1 MTNLKK
7 QLGFK
12 EALSITIGIVIG
24 EGIFFKASS
33 VFNNAGSPAL
43 GILAWIIAGIITI
56 CCGLSIAEVSSSI
69 PRDGGL
75 YGYLKELYNE
85 KIAYLYGW
93 MQNII
98 YYPSLVASASIV
110 FSRQATYFIQLTE
123 TEQKLL
129 SISLI
134 LFLSII
140 HILSTKTAGKLQII
154 FTAGKLIPLFAI
166 IIIGLFYN
174 GNNTGVIFSEYSTP
188 SNSLGFGSA
197 LLACLW
203 AYDGWISVGNITGEM
218 KTPEKDLPKAI
229 ILGLSLI
236 MVVYVSISFVFLK
249 VLGFNNAITSNKI
262 ASDVS
267 LIIFGKVGATL
278 ITIGILVS
286 VIGAFNGNLI
296 SGSRISYTMANDK
309 LLPFSKSLSK
319 VSKFNTPIYS
329 IILTSGLGIIYVFT
343 GTYESITNICLF
355 SALFFF
361 LLGVIGVFIL
371 RKRKITSSYKTPLY
385 PIVPIIGILGGSYVI
400 IDTLFSDFK
409 NASIGILITLLGY
422 PVYVFL
428 KKNRRSANYERFK

>member
-12 EALSITIGIVIG
+12 EALSITIGVVIG

-33 VFNNAGSPAL
+33 VFNNAGSPTL
-43 GILAWIIAGIITI
+43 GISAWIIAGIITI

-85 KIAYLYGW
+85 TIAYLYGW
-93 MQNII
+93 VQNII
-98 YYPSLVASASIV
+98 YYPALIASASII
-110 FSRQATYFIQLTE
+110 FSRQATYFINLSK
-123 TEQKLL
+123 TEQKML

-134 LFLSII
+134 LLFSAI

-154 FTAGKLIPLFAI
+154 FTAGKLIPIFLI
-166 IIIGLFYN
+166 IIIGIFYN
-174 GNNTGVIFSEYSTP
+174 KKDGLTLSNYSVP

-197 LLACLW
+197 LLSCLW

-218 KTPEKDLPKAI
+218 KNPEKDLPKAI

-236 MVVYVSISFVFLK
+236 MILYVSISFVFLK
-249 VLGFNNAITSNKI
+249 VLGFNNAIASNRI

-329 IILTSGLGIIYVFT
+329 IILTSSIGIIYVLT

-361 LLGVIGVFIL
+361 LLGVTGVFIL
-371 RKRKITSSYKTPLY
+371 RKRDITSSYKTPLY

-428 KKNRRSANYERFK
+428 KKNKRSANDERSK

>member
-12 EALSITIGIVIG
+12 EALSITIGVVIG

-33 VFNNAGSPAL
+33 VFNNAGSPTL
-43 GILAWIIAGIITI
+43 GIAAWIIAGIITI

-85 KIAYLYGW
+85 TIAYLYGW
-93 MQNII
+93 VQNII
-98 YYPSLVASASIV
+98 YYPALIASASII
-110 FSRQATYFIQLTE
+110 FSRQVTYFIDLSK
-123 TEQKLL
+123 TEQKML

-134 LFLSII
+134 LFFSAI

-154 FTAGKLIPLFAI
+154 FTAGKLIPIFLI
-166 IIIGLFYN
+166 IIIGIFYN
-174 GNNTGVIFSEYSTP
+174 KKDGLTLSNYSVP

-197 LLACLW
+197 LLSCLW

-218 KTPEKDLPKAI
+218 KNPEKDLPKAI

-236 MVVYVSISFVFLK
+236 MIVYVSISFVFLK
-249 VLGFNNAITSNKI
+249 VLGFNNAIDSNRI

-329 IILTSGLGIIYVFT
+329 IILTSSIGIIYVLT

-361 LLGVIGVFIL
+361 LLGVTGVFIL
-371 RKRKITSSYKTPLY
+371 RKRGITSSYKTPLY

-428 KKNRRSANYERFK
+428 KKNKRSADYERFK

>member
-1 MTNLKK
+1 
-7 QLGFK
+7 
-12 EALSITIGIVIG
+12 
-24 EGIFFKASS
+24 
-33 VFNNAGSPAL
+33 
-43 GILAWIIAGIITI
+43 
-56 CCGLSIAEVSSSI
+56 
-69 PRDGGL
+69 
-75 YGYLKELYNE
+75 
-85 KIAYLYGW
+85 
-93 MQNII
+93 
-98 YYPSLVASASIV
+98 
-110 FSRQATYFIQLTE
+110 
-123 TEQKLL
+123 
-129 SISLI
+129 
-134 LFLSII
+134 
-140 HILSTKTAGKLQII
+140 
-154 FTAGKLIPLFAI
+154 
-166 IIIGLFYN
+166 
-174 GNNTGVIFSEYSTP
+174 
-188 SNSLGFGSA
+188 
-197 LLACLW
+197 
-203 AYDGWISVGNITGEM
+203 M
-218 KTPEKDLPKAI
+218 KNPEKDLPKAI

-236 MVVYVSISFVFLK
+236 MIVYVSISFVFLK
-249 VLGFNNAITSNKI
+249 VLGFNNAIDSNRI

-329 IILTSGLGIIYVFT
+329 IILTSSIGIIYVLT

-361 LLGVIGVFIL
+361 LLGVTGVFIL
-371 RKRKITSSYKTPLY
+371 RKRGITSSYKTPLY

-428 KKNRRSANYERFK
+428 KKNKRSADYERFK

>member
-12 EALSITIGIVIG
+12 EALSITIGVVIG

-33 VFNNAGSPAL
+33 VFNNAGSPTL
-43 GILAWIIAGIITI
+43 GIAAWIIAGIITI

-85 KIAYLYGW
+85 TIAYLYGW
-93 MQNII
+93 VQNII
-98 YYPSLVASASIV
+98 YYPALIASASII
-110 FSRQATYFIQLTE
+110 FSRQVTYFIDLSK
-123 TEQKLL
+123 TEQKML

-134 LFLSII
+134 LFFSAI

-154 FTAGKLIPLFAI
+154 FTAGKLIPIFLI
-166 IIIGLFYN
+166 IIIGIFYN
-174 GNNTGVIFSEYSTP
+174 KKDVLTLSNYSVP

-197 LLACLW
+197 LLSCLW

-218 KTPEKDLPKAI
+218 KNPEKDLPKAI

-236 MVVYVSISFVFLK
+236 MIVYVSISFVFLK
-249 VLGFNNAITSNKI
+249 VLGFNNAIDSNRI

-329 IILTSGLGIIYVFT
+329 IILTSSIGIIYVLT

-361 LLGVIGVFIL
+361 LLGVTGVFIL
-371 RKRKITSSYKTPLY
+371 RKRGITSSYKTPLY

-428 KKNRRSANYERFK
+428 KKNKRSADYERFK

>member
-12 EALSITIGIVIG
+12 EALSITIGVVIG

-33 VFNNAGSPAL
+33 VFNNAGSPTL
-43 GILAWIIAGIITI
+43 GIAAWIIAGIITI

-85 KIAYLYGW
+85 TIAYLYGW
-93 MQNII
+93 VQNII
-98 YYPSLVASASIV
+98 YYPALIASASII
-110 FSRQATYFIQLTE
+110 FSRQATYFINLSK
-123 TEQKLL
+123 TEQKML

-134 LFLSII
+134 LLFSAI

-154 FTAGKLIPLFAI
+154 FTAGKLIPIFLI
-166 IIIGLFYN
+166 IIIGIFYN
-174 GNNTGVIFSEYSTP
+174 KKDGLTLSNYSVP

-197 LLACLW
+197 LLSCLW

-218 KTPEKDLPKAI
+218 KNPEKDLPKAI

-236 MVVYVSISFVFLK
+236 MILYVSISFVFLK
-249 VLGFNNAITSNKI
+249 VLGFNNAIASNRI

-329 IILTSGLGIIYVFT
+329 IILTSSIGIIYVLT

-361 LLGVIGVFIL
+361 LLGVTGVFIL
-371 RKRKITSSYKTPLY
+371 RKRGITSSYKTPLY

-428 KKNRRSANYERFK
+428 KKNKRSADYERFK

>member
-33 VFNNAGSPAL
+33 VFNNAGSPTL

-93 MQNII
+93 VQNII
-98 YYPSLVASASIV
+98 YYPALIASSSII
-110 FSRQATYFIQLTE
+110 FSRQATYFMALDQRQ
-123 TEQKLL
+123 QKLL

-134 LFLSII
+134 IFLSII
-140 HILSTKTAGKLQII
+140 HILSTKTASKLQII
-154 FTAGKLIPLFAI
+154 FTTGKLVPIFI
-166 IIIGLFYN
+166 IIIAGFFYSK
-174 GNNTGVIFSEYSTP
+174 NNIGSTFTEFSPP
-188 SNSLGFGSA
+188 SASLGFGSA
-197 LLACLW
+197 LLSCLW

-218 KTPEKDLPKAI
+218 KSPEKDLPKAI
-229 ILGLSLI
+229 ILGLILI

-249 VLGFNNAITSNKI
+249 VLGFNNAINSDKI

-267 LIIFGKVGATL
+267 LIMFGRFGATL

-286 VIGAFNGNLI
+286 VIGAFNGNII

-309 LLPFSKSLSK
+309 LLPFSKLLSK

-329 IILTSGLGIIYVFT
+329 IILTSNIGIIYVLT

-361 LLGVIGVFIL
+361 LLGVLGVFIL
-371 RKRKITSSYKTPLY
+371 RRRGITSKYKTPLY
-385 PIVPIIGILGGSYVI
+385 PIVPIIGLLGGSYVI

-409 NASIGILITLLGY
+409 NAAIGILITLAGY
-422 PVYVFL
+422 PVYMFL
-428 KKNRRSANYERFK
+428 KKKSRES

>member
-75 YGYLKELYNE
+75 YGYLKKLYNE

>member
-12 EALSITIGIVIG
+12 EALSITIGVVIG

-33 VFNNAGSPAL
+33 VFNNAGSPTL
-43 GILAWIIAGIITI
+43 GIAAWIIAGIITI

-85 KIAYLYGW
+85 TIAYLYGW
-93 MQNII
+93 VQNII
-98 YYPSLVASASIV
+98 YYPALIASASII
-110 FSRQATYFIQLTE
+110 FSRQVTYFIDLSK
-123 TEQKLL
+123 TEQKML

-134 LFLSII
+134 LFFSAI

-154 FTAGKLIPLFAI
+154 FTAGKLIPIFLI
-166 IIIGLFYN
+166 IIIGIFYN
-174 GNNTGVIFSEYSTP
+174 KKDVLTLSNYSVP

-197 LLACLW
+197 LLSCLW

-218 KTPEKDLPKAI
+218 KNPEKDLPKAI

-236 MVVYVSISFVFLK
+236 MIVYVSISFVFLK
-249 VLGFNNAITSNKI
+249 VLGFNNAIDSNRI

-319 VSKFNTPIYS
+319 FAVAI
-329 IILTSGLGIIYVFT
+329 
-343 GTYESITNICLF
+343 
-355 SALFFF
+355 
-361 LLGVIGVFIL
+361 
-371 RKRKITSSYKTPLY
+371 
-385 PIVPIIGILGGSYVI
+385 
-400 IDTLFSDFK
+400 
-409 NASIGILITLLGY
+409 
-422 PVYVFL
+422 
-428 KKNRRSANYERFK
+428 

>member
-12 EALSITIGIVIG
+12 EALSITIGVVIG

-33 VFNNAGSPAL
+33 VFNNAGSPTL
-43 GILAWIIAGIITI
+43 GIAAWIIAGIITI

-85 KIAYLYGW
+85 TIAYLYGW
-93 MQNII
+93 VQNII
-98 YYPSLVASASIV
+98 YYPALIASASII
-110 FSRQATYFIQLTE
+110 FSRQVTYFIDLSK
-123 TEQKLL
+123 TEQKML

-134 LFLSII
+134 LFFSAI

-154 FTAGKLIPLFAI
+154 FTAGKLIPIFLI
-166 IIIGLFYN
+166 IIIGIFYN
-174 GNNTGVIFSEYSTP
+174 KKDVLTLSNYSVP

-197 LLACLW
+197 LLSCLW

-218 KTPEKDLPKAI
+218 KNPEKDLPKAI

-236 MVVYVSISFVFLK
+236 MIVYVSISFVFLK
-249 VLGFNNAITSNKI
+249 VLGFNNAIDSNRI

-329 IILTSGLGIIYVFT
+329 IILTSSIGIIYVLT

-361 LLGVIGVFIL
+361 LLGVTGVFIL
-371 RKRKITSSYKTPLY
+371 RKRGITSSYKTPRY

-428 KKNRRSANYERFK
+428 KKNKRSADYERFK

>member
-12 EALSITIGIVIG
+12 EALSITIGVVIG

-33 VFNNAGSPAL
+33 VFNNAGSPTL
-43 GILAWIIAGIITI
+43 GIAAWIIAGIITI

-85 KIAYLYGW
+85 TIAYLYGW
-93 MQNII
+93 VQNII
-98 YYPSLVASASIV
+98 YYPALIASASII
-110 FSRQATYFIQLTE
+110 FSRQVTYFIDLSK
-123 TEQKLL
+123 TEQKML

-134 LFLSII
+134 LFFSAI

-154 FTAGKLIPLFAI
+154 FTAGKLIPIFLI
-166 IIIGLFYN
+166 IIIGIFYN
-174 GNNTGVIFSEYSTP
+174 KKDGLTLSNYSVP

-197 LLACLW
+197 LLSCLW

-218 KTPEKDLPKAI
+218 KNPEKDLPKAI

-236 MVVYVSISFVFLK
+236 MIVYVSISFVFLK
-249 VLGFNNAITSNKI
+249 VLGFNNAIDSNRI

-329 IILTSGLGIIYVFT
+329 IILTSSIGIIYVLT
-343 GTYESITNICLF
+343 STYESITNICLF

-361 LLGVIGVFIL
+361 LLGVTGVFIL
-371 RKRKITSSYKTPLY
+371 RKRGITSSYKTPLY

-428 KKNRRSANYERFK
+428 KKNKRSADYERFK

>member
-12 EALSITIGIVIG
+12 EALSITIGVVIG

-33 VFNNAGSPAL
+33 VFNNAGSPTL
-43 GILAWIIAGIITI
+43 GISAWIIAGIITI

-85 KIAYLYGW
+85 TIAYLYGW
-93 MQNII
+93 VQNII
-98 YYPSLVASASIV
+98 YYPALIASASII
-110 FSRQATYFIQLTE
+110 FSRQVTYFIDLSK
-123 TEQKLL
+123 TEQKML

-134 LFLSII
+134 LFFSAI

-154 FTAGKLIPLFAI
+154 FTAGKLIPIFLI
-166 IIIGLFYN
+166 IIIGIFYN
-174 GNNTGVIFSEYSTP
+174 KKDGLTLSNYSVP

-197 LLACLW
+197 LLSCLW

-218 KTPEKDLPKAI
+218 KNPEKDLPKAI

-236 MVVYVSISFVFLK
+236 MIVYVSISFVFLK
-249 VLGFNNAITSNKI
+249 VLGFNNAIASNRI

-329 IILTSGLGIIYVFT
+329 IILTSSIGIIYVLT

-361 LLGVIGVFIL
+361 LLGVTGVFIL
-371 RKRKITSSYKTPLY
+371 RKRGITSSYKTPLY

-428 KKNRRSANYERFK
+428 KKNKRSADYERFK

>member
-12 EALSITIGIVIG
+12 EALSITIGVVIG

-33 VFNNAGSPAL
+33 VFNNAGSPTL
-43 GILAWIIAGIITI
+43 GIAAWIIAGIITI

-85 KIAYLYGW
+85 TIAYLYGW
-93 MQNII
+93 VQNII
-98 YYPSLVASASIV
+98 YYPALIASASII
-110 FSRQATYFIQLTE
+110 FSRQVTYFIDLSK
-123 TEQKLL
+123 TEQKML

-134 LFLSII
+134 LFFSAI

-154 FTAGKLIPLFAI
+154 FTAGKLIPIFLI
-166 IIIGLFYN
+166 IIIGIFYN
-174 GNNTGVIFSEYSTP
+174 KKDVLTLSNYSVP

-197 LLACLW
+197 LLSCLW

-218 KTPEKDLPKAI
+218 KNPEKDLPKAI

-236 MVVYVSISFVFLK
+236 MIVYVSISFVFLK
-249 VLGFNNAITSNKI
+249 VLGFNNAIASNRI

-329 IILTSGLGIIYVFT
+329 IILTSSIGIIYVLT

-361 LLGVIGVFIL
+361 LLGVTGVFIL
-371 RKRKITSSYKTPLY
+371 RKRGITSSYKTPLY

-428 KKNRRSANYERFK
+428 KKNKRSADYERFK

>member
-12 EALSITIGIVIG
+12 EALSITIGVVIG

-33 VFNNAGSPAL
+33 VFNNAGSPTL
-43 GILAWIIAGIITI
+43 GIVAWIIAGIITI

-75 YGYLKELYNE
+75 YGYLKKLYNE

-129 SISLI
+129 SITLI
-134 LFLSII
+134 LFLSVI

-154 FTAGKLIPLFAI
+154 FTAGKLIPLFVI

-174 GNNTGVIFSEYSTP
+174 GNNTGVIFSEFSIP
-188 SNSLGFGSA
+188 PNSLGFGSA

-218 KTPEKDLPKAI
+218 KNPEKDLPKAI

-371 RKRKITSSYKTPLY
+371 RKRKITSKYKTPLY
-385 PIVPIIGILGGSYVI
+385 PVVPIIGILGGSYVI
-400 IDTLFSDFK
+400 IDTLFSDFR
-409 NASIGILITLLGY
+409 NAAIGILITLIGY

-428 KKNRRSANYERFK
+428 KKNKRSANDERSK

>member
-12 EALSITIGIVIG
+12 EALSITIGVVIG

-33 VFNNAGSPAL
+33 VFNNAGSPTL
-43 GILAWIIAGIITI
+43 GISAWIIAGIITI

-85 KIAYLYGW
+85 TIAYLYGW
-93 MQNII
+93 VQNII
-98 YYPSLVASASIV
+98 YYPALIASASII
-110 FSRQATYFIQLTE
+110 FSRQATYFINLSK
-123 TEQKLL
+123 TEQKML

-134 LFLSII
+134 LLFSAI

-154 FTAGKLIPLFAI
+154 FTAGKLIPIFLI
-166 IIIGLFYN
+166 IIIGIFYN
-174 GNNTGVIFSEYSTP
+174 KKDGLTLSNYSVP

-197 LLACLW
+197 LLSCLW

-218 KTPEKDLPKAI
+218 KNPEKDLPKAI

-236 MVVYVSISFVFLK
+236 MILYVSISFVFLK
-249 VLGFNNAITSNKI
+249 VLGFNNAIASNRI

-329 IILTSGLGIIYVFT
+329 IILTSSIGIIYVLT

-361 LLGVIGVFIL
+361 LLGVTGVFIL
-371 RKRKITSSYKTPLY
+371 RKRDITSSYKTPLY

-428 KKNRRSANYERFK
+428 KKNKRSADYERFK

>member
-12 EALSITIGIVIG
+12 EALSITIGVVIG

-33 VFNNAGSPAL
+33 VFNNAGSPTL
-43 GILAWIIAGIITI
+43 GISAWIIAGIITI

-85 KIAYLYGW
+85 TIAYLYGW
-93 MQNII
+93 VQNII
-98 YYPSLVASASIV
+98 YYPALIASASII
-110 FSRQATYFIQLTE
+110 FSRQVTYFIDLSK
-123 TEQKLL
+123 TEQKML

-134 LFLSII
+134 LFFSAI

-154 FTAGKLIPLFAI
+154 FTAGKLIPIFLI
-166 IIIGLFYN
+166 IIIGIFYN
-174 GNNTGVIFSEYSTP
+174 KKDGLTLSNYSVP

-197 LLACLW
+197 LLSCLW

-218 KTPEKDLPKAI
+218 KNPEKDLPKAI

-236 MVVYVSISFVFLK
+236 MIVYVSISFVFLK
-249 VLGFNNAITSNKI
+249 VLGFNNAIDSNRI

-329 IILTSGLGIIYVFT
+329 IILTSSIGIIYVLT

-361 LLGVIGVFIL
+361 LLGVTGVFIL
-371 RKRKITSSYKTPLY
+371 RKRGITSSYKTPLY

-428 KKNRRSANYERFK
+428 KKNKRSADYERFK

>member
-75 YGYLKELYNE
+75 YGYLKKLYNE

-267 LIIFGKVGATL
+267 LIIFGKVVATL

>member
-12 EALSITIGIVIG
+12 EALSITIGVVIG

-33 VFNNAGSPAL
+33 VFNNAGSPTL
-43 GILAWIIAGIITI
+43 GIVAWIIAGIITI

-98 YYPSLVASASIV
+98 YYPALVASASIV

-129 SISLI
+129 SIGLI

-218 KTPEKDLPKAI
+218 KNPEKDLPKAI

-361 LLGVIGVFIL
+361 LLGVTGVFIL

-409 NASIGILITLLGY
+409 NASIGILITILGY

-428 KKNRRSANYERFK
+428 KKK

>member
-12 EALSITIGIVIG
+12 EALSITIGVVIG

-33 VFNNAGSPAL
+33 VFNNAGSPTL
-43 GILAWIIAGIITI
+43 GIAAWIIAGIITI

-85 KIAYLYGW
+85 TIAYLYGW
-93 MQNII
+93 VQNII
-98 YYPSLVASASIV
+98 YYPALIASASII
-110 FSRQATYFIQLTE
+110 FSRQVTYFIDLSK
-123 TEQKLL
+123 TEQKML

-134 LFLSII
+134 LFFSAI

-154 FTAGKLIPLFAI
+154 FTAGKLIPIFLI
-166 IIIGLFYN
+166 IIIGIFYN
-174 GNNTGVIFSEYSTP
+174 KKDGLTLSNYSVP

-197 LLACLW
+197 LLSCLW

-218 KTPEKDLPKAI
+218 KNPEKDLPKAI

-236 MVVYVSISFVFLK
+236 MILYVSISFVFLK
-249 VLGFNNAITSNKI
+249 VLGFNNAIASNRI

-329 IILTSGLGIIYVFT
+329 IILTSSIGIIYVLT

-361 LLGVIGVFIL
+361 LLGVTGVFIL
-371 RKRKITSSYKTPLY
+371 RKRDITSSYKTPLY

-428 KKNRRSANYERFK
+428 KKNKRSADYERFK

>member
-12 EALSITIGIVIG
+12 EALSITIGVVIG

-33 VFNNAGSPAL
+33 VFNNAGSPTL
-43 GILAWIIAGIITI
+43 GISAWIIAGIITI

-85 KIAYLYGW
+85 TIAYLYGW
-93 MQNII
+93 VQNII
-98 YYPSLVASASIV
+98 YYPALIASASII
-110 FSRQATYFIQLTE
+110 FSRQVTYFIDLSK
-123 TEQKLL
+123 TEQKML

-134 LFLSII
+134 LFFSAI

-154 FTAGKLIPLFAI
+154 FTAGKLIPIFLI
-166 IIIGLFYN
+166 IIIGIFYN
-174 GNNTGVIFSEYSTP
+174 KKDVLTLSNYSVP

-197 LLACLW
+197 LLSCLW

-218 KTPEKDLPKAI
+218 KNPEKDLPKAI

-236 MVVYVSISFVFLK
+236 MIVYVSISFVFLK
-249 VLGFNNAITSNKI
+249 VLGFNNAIDSNRI

-329 IILTSGLGIIYVFT
+329 IILTSSIGIIYVLT

-361 LLGVIGVFIL
+361 LLGVTGVFIL
-371 RKRKITSSYKTPLY
+371 RKRGITSSYKTPLY

-428 KKNRRSANYERFK
+428 KKNKRSADYERFK